1 MQKNNFGVF
10 WGTIRFF
17 MQVLESHKDYVVSY
31 VRDQDILFH
40 ISVSS
45 SRACMS
51 EDSKTVDVVLA
62 GGYITSE
69 TSVLEFHA
77 AFPSA
82 KFIVLGGNWWKYT
95 SEAWNAAIG
104 LGIRLLTLKEF
115 LSALYSRNLVE

>member
-1 MQKNNFGVF
+1 MQKNNFGVL

-17 MQVLESHKDYVVSY
+17 MQVLDSHKDYVVSY

-40 ISVSS
+40 MTVSS
-45 SRACMS
+45 SRAWMS

-95 SEAWNAAIG
+95 SEAWGAANGIG
-104 LGIRLLTLKEF
+104 IKLLTLKEF

>member
-1 MQKNNFGVF
+1 MQKNDFGVF

-17 MQVLESHKDYVVSY
+17 MKVLDSHRDYVVSY
-31 VRDQDILFH
+31 ERDQDILFH
-40 ISVSS
+40 LSLSS
-45 SRACMS
+45 SNAWMS
-51 EDSKTVDVVLA
+51 ADGKNVDVVLA

-95 SEAWNAAIG
+95 SEAQSAALG
-104 LGIRLLTLKEF
+104 LGIKLLTLNEF

>member
-1 MQKNNFGVF
+1 MQKNNFGVL

-17 MQVLESHKDYVVSY
+17 MQVLDSHKDYVVSY

-40 ISVSS
+40 LSVSS
-45 SRACMS
+45 SSAWVS
-51 EDSKTVDVVLA
+51 EDIKTVDVVLA

-95 SEAWNAAIG
+95 SEAWGAANGIG
-104 LGIRLLTLKEF
+104 IKLLTLKEF

>member
-1 MQKNNFGVF
+1 MQKNDFGVF

-17 MQVLESHKDYVVSY
+17 MKVLDSHRDYVVSY
-31 VRDQDILFH
+31 ERDQDILFH
-40 ISVSS
+40 LTVSS
-45 SRACMS
+45 SNVWMS
-51 EDSKTVDVVLA
+51 NERKTVDVVLA

-82 KFIVLGGNWWKYT
+82 KFIVLGGNWWRYT

-104 LGIRLLTLKEF
+104 LGIKLLTLKEF

>member
-1 MQKNNFGVF
+1 MQKNDFGVL

-17 MQVLESHKDYVVSY
+17 MQVLDSHKDYVVSY

-40 ISVSS
+40 LSVSS
-45 SRACMS
+45 SRAWML

-82 KFIVLGGNWWKYT
+82 KFIVLGGN
-95 SEAWNAAIG
+95 
-104 LGIRLLTLKEF
+104 
-115 LSALYSRNLVE
+115 

>member
-1 MQKNNFGVF
+1 MQKNDFGVF

-17 MQVLESHKDYVVSY
+17 MKVLDSHKDYVISY
-31 VRDQDILFH
+31 ERDQDILFH
-40 ISVSS
+40 LSVASS
-45 SRACMS
+45 NIWMS
-51 EDSKTVDVVLA
+51 EGGKNVDVVLA

-95 SEAWNAAIG
+95 SEAQSAALG
-104 LGIRLLTLKEF
+104 LGIKLLTLNEF

>member
-1 MQKNNFGVF
+1 MQKNDFGVL

-17 MQVLESHKDYVVSY
+17 MKVLDSHRDYVVSY
-31 VRDQDILFH
+31 ERDQDILFH
-40 ISVSS
+40 LSVSS
-45 SRACMS
+45 SNVWMS
-51 EDSKTVDVVLA
+51 KECKTVDVVLA

-77 AFPSA
+77 AFSSA

-95 SEAWNAAIG
+95 SEAQSAALG
-104 LGIRLLTLKEF
+104 LGIKLLTLNEF

>member
-17 MQVLESHKDYVVSY
+17 MKVLDSHKDYVVSY

-40 ISVSS
+40 LSVSS
-45 SRACMS
+45 SRAWMS

-95 SEAWNAAIG
+95 SEAWSAATG
-104 LGIRLLTLKEF
+104 LGIKLLTLKEF
-115 LSALYSRNLVE
+115 LSALHSRNLVE

>member
-1 MQKNNFGVF
+1 MQKNDFGVF

-17 MQVLESHKDYVVSY
+17 MKVLDSHRDYVVSY
-31 VRDQDILFH
+31 ERDQDILFH
-40 ISVSS
+40 LSVSS
-45 SRACMS
+45 SNAWMS
-51 EDSKTVDVVLA
+51 ADGKNVDVVLA
-62 GGYITSE
+62 GGYIMSE

-95 SEAWNAAIG
+95 SEAQSAALG
-104 LGIRLLTLKEF
+104 LGIKLLTLNEF

>member
-1 MQKNNFGVF
+1 MQKNDFGVL

-17 MQVLESHKDYVVSY
+17 MKVLYSHRDYVVSY
-31 VRDQDILFH
+31 ERDQDILFH
-40 ISVSS
+40 LTVSS
-45 SRACMS
+45 SNVWMS
-51 EDSKTVDVVLA
+51 NERKTVDVVLA

-82 KFIVLGGNWWKYT
+82 KFIVLGGNWWRYT

-104 LGIRLLTLKEF
+104 LGIKLLTLKEF
-115 LSALYSRNLVE
+115 LSAVHSRSLVE

>member
-1 MQKNNFGVF
+1 MQKNNFGVL
-10 WGTIRFF
+10 WSTIRFF
-17 MQVLESHKDYVVSY
+17 MQVLDSHKDYVISY

-40 ISVSS
+40 MTVSS
-45 SRACMS
+45 SRAWMS

-95 SEAWNAAIG
+95 SEAWSAANG
-104 LGIRLLTLKEF
+104 LGIKLLTLKEF